1 MSESVAA
8 HVRAA
13 GFMISLRGHAQ
24 LHRVLPMGVEYLNLA
39 LPARPL
45 LASWQRWY
53 QPDLRWLFRGY
64 DVVHGTN
71 FVVPPVKGI
80 ATVVT
85 VHDLT
90 PLLYPHLCRPEVLG
104 FPTLVRH
111 AIGAGAIVHTPSE
124 FVRAQVLDYFG
135 AEPSRVVA
143 IAHGVTPLVSNPSP
157 PSIARQ
163 LDGRPYILAMSTL
176 EPRKGLVY
184 LVRAFERIGSRHPD
198 VRLVLT
204 GQPGWG
210 MDELLAEFRGP
221 AVAERIL
228 LPGYVSDQERSWLL
242 RNAHVFAYPSLYE
255 GFGLPLLEAMSV
267 GTPVV
272 TTNVGAIVEVAA
284 EAAMMVPPR
293 AVEELAQALEVL
305 LDESETRAAM
315 IERGYARAAQFS
327 WKTNGE
333 QMAALYARAAQG

>member
-1 MSESVAA
+1 MSEAVSTRVDAS
-8 HVRAA
+8 

-24 LHRVLPMGVEYLNLA
+24 LQGALPKGVHHLNLP

-45 LASWQRWY
+45 LASWKQWY
-53 QPDLRWLFRGY
+53 QPDLRWFFRGY

-90 PLLYPHLCRPEVLG
+90 PLLYPHLCRPEVLS
-104 FPTLVRH
+104 FPALIRH
-111 AIGAGAIVHTPSE
+111 AIDAGAIVHTPSE
-124 FVRAQVLDYFG
+124 FVRAEVLEHFSVD
-135 AEPSRVVA
+135 ASRVVA
-143 IAHGVTPLVSNPSP
+143 IAHGVTPLVADPKEP
-157 PSIARQ
+157 PVARL

-184 LVRAFERIGSRHPD
+184 LVRAFGQISDRHPE

-210 MDELLAEFRGP
+210 MEELLAEFQEP
-221 AVAERIL
+221 SVSERIL
-228 LPGYVSDQERSWLL
+228 MPGYVTDEERSWLL
-242 RNAHVFAYPSLYE
+242 RNANVFAYPSLYE

-267 GTPVV
+267 GTPVA
-272 TTNVGAIVEVAA
+272 TTFVGAIREIAADAAIMVA
-284 EAAMMVPPR
+284 PR
-293 AVEELAQALEVL
+293 AVDELAQALEVL
-305 LDESETRAAM
+305 LYDSATRALM
-315 IERGYARAAQFS
+315 IERGYTRAAQFS
-327 WKTNGE
+327 WEANGE
-333 QMAALYARAAQG
+333 QMAALYARAAAT

>member
-1 MSESVAA
+1 
-8 HVRAA
+8 
-13 GFMISLRGHAQ
+13 
-24 LHRVLPMGVEYLNLA
+24 
-39 LPARPL
+39 

-53 QPDLRWLFRGY
+53 QPDLRWFFRGY

-71 FVVPPVKGI
+71 FVVPPVKGTP
-80 ATVVT
+80 TVVT

-111 AIGAGAIVHTPSE
+111 AIDAGAIVHTPSE
-124 FVRAQVLDYFG
+124 FVRAQVLDHFRV
-135 AEPSRVVA
+135 EPSRVVA
-143 IAHGVTPLVSNPSP
+143 IAHGVTPLVSEPAQP
-157 PSIARQ
+157 PVAHR

-184 LVRAFERIGSRHPD
+184 LVRAFEQITSRHPD

-210 MDELLAEFRGP
+210 MDELLAEFHGP
-221 AVAERIL
+221 SVSERIL
-228 LPGYVSDQERSWLL
+228 LPGYVTDEERSWLL
-242 RNAHVFAYPSLYE
+242 RNAQVFAYPSLYE

-272 TTNVGAIVEVAA
+272 TTYAGAIREVVADAA
-284 EAAMMVPPR
+284 ITVPPR

-305 LDESETRAAM
+305 FDESATRAVM

-327 WKTNGE
+327 WKLNGD
-333 QMAALYARAAQG
+333 QMAALYTKVAQA

>member
-1 MSESVAA
+1 MSESVSA

-24 LHRVLPMGVEYLNLA
+24 LHRVLPVGVEYLNLA

-71 FVVPPVKGI
+71 FVVPPVKGT

-104 FPTLVRH
+104 FPALVRR
-111 AIGAGAIVHTPSE
+111 AIDAGAIVHTPSE
-124 FVRAQVLDYFG
+124 FVRSQVLDYFG
-135 AEPSRVVA
+135 VEPSRVVA
-143 IAHGVTPLVSNPSP
+143 IAHGVTPLVPNPSP
-157 PSIARQ
+157 PPIARR

-184 LVRAFERIGSRHPD
+184 LVRAFERMAPLYPD
-198 VRLVLT
+198 IRLVLT

-210 MDELLAEFRGP
+210 MDELLAEFRDP

-228 LPGYVSDQERSWLL
+228 LPGYVSNQERSWLL

-272 TTNVGAIVEVAA
+272 TTNVGAIREVAA
-284 EAAMMVPPR
+284 EAAMLVAPR
-293 AVEELAQALEVL
+293 AVDELAQALEVL
-305 LDESETRAAM
+305 LGESETRSTV

-327 WKTNGE
+327 WRANGE
-333 QMAALYARAAQG
+333 QMAALYAKAAQG